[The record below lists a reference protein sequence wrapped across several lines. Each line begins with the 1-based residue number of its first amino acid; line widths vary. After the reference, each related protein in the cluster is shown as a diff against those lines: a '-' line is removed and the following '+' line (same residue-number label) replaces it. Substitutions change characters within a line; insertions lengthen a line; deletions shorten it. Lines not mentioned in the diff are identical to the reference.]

1 MRKKDSAVNA
11 YIDCNKWATKLNTR
25 FSSAEKSE
33 KLNYKEMLGIYAE
46 FSDELTLV
54 RRLVSARV
62 YEELF
67 AITKMP
73 RVYGEWNVKQIGAE
87 IGMDATKMSRLKEP
101 EDGALTSV
109 GPFELRI
116 SPPADGK
123 QTRRLP
129 EGFYASVEGLYKTS
143 YFFLDKSCEKVLFGD
158 ECAPIH
164 LPHNY
169 SSLFSQISAVP
180 FSDSLRIQVK
190 IKEMCKQY
198 EQYMVR
204 ETADGKKPENYVYAD
219 SAGAPIDFQE
229 LYIKRLNEKMEN
241 DCCNAS
247 SLFGEDASA
256 PFKNMAIRCFSVPVD
271 TFEKSDRAIF
281 FDKNGTLMRP
291 EKKSGKKEP
300 MGTTGNLMMLSI
312 GLDTAVDYF
321 ISPDYTKYSTLL
333 ARTNVLDKSGN
344 EREFTLDEGMRSALS
359 SILMISDDNDR
370 SEVVAEALC
379 DCWMAQYS
387 EEIR

>member
-129 EGFYASVEGLYKTS
+129 EGFYASVEGLYKTA

-256 PFKNMAIRCFSVPVD
+256 PFKNMAIRCFSVPED
-271 TFEKSDRAIF
+271 TFKKSDRAIF

-300 MGTTGNLMMLSI
+300 MGTDKDAWSGRR
-312 GLDTAVDYF
+312 
-321 ISPDYTKYSTLL
+321 LL
-333 ARTNVLDKSGN
+333 
-344 EREFTLDEGMRSALS
+344 
-359 SILMISDDNDR
+359 
-370 SEVVAEALC
+370 
-379 DCWMAQYS
+379 
-387 EEIR
+387 